1 MKATNNQLL
10 LAGALCLQAITVL
23 PCQGASTRPLR
34 DNDGDNAA
42 PHDTITHN
50 PMTETSV
57 KLGEVVVTGITGSD
71 KIKNTPSPVSVVTPR
86 QLEARASSNIIDA
99 IAHEPGVSQIT
110 TGSGIS
116 KPVIRGLGYNRVVV
130 VNDGIRQEGQQWGD
144 EHGIEID
151 GASVHSA
158 EILKG
163 AASLKYGSDAMAGVI
178 VFNPAPAP
186 MEGEMHASAMAGFQ
200 SNNALADYSVNFS
213 GHKRHFVWDTR
224 YSGKAAHCYRNSRD
238 GYVPGSAYREQ
249 AFAQKLGIDFG
260 NVRSRLTL
268 GYYHSTPGI
277 VEGERDELTGMLMR
291 PKGCSPESYSIA
303 VPYQQIHH
311 YRAVWDNT
319 LAIGNGNLKA
329 TVAYQH
335 NRRQEFEEEDAP
347 NECQLDFM
355 LHTVNYDAHYD
366 ADIAGNWKVSA
377 GVNGMYQRS
386 LNKGSEFLVPAYH
399 LFDCGIFA
407 TAAKRLGKANLTGG
421 VRADRRAMSGD
432 ALSCDGTE
440 RFAAFKRTFSGVSAS
455 IGVAADVL
463 PDVNVK
469 LNLSRG
475 FRAPN
480 ISELAS
486 NGVHEGTQRYELGN
500 TALRPEGSWQ
510 ADLGASYS
518 SGIVSAELALFANR
532 IDNYIFSERQVADDG
547 TPATIDGVAAYRFAS
562 GKARQLGVEARLDVH
577 PLPRLHIGSSFSY
590 VSSVQMG
597 QPRATRYF
605 PFTPAPR
612 LLADVRYE
620 IACGQRYIDNCY
632 VKLEAD
638 CNLRQNHFYAANGT
652 ETATPSYTLLNLYA
666 GTDVKRHGRRLFS
679 IYLSC
684 ENLADRAYQN
694 HLSRLKYL
702 DRNNATGRMGVCNMG
717 RNFTAKIVVP
727 VDF

>member
-1 MKATNNQLL
+1 MKATNKHLL
-10 LAGALCLQAITVL
+10 LAGTLCLQAGTVL
-23 PCQGASTRPLR
+23 PCLGATTWHMH
-34 DNDGDNAA
+34 GDNGYKAA
-42 PHDTITHN
+42 QHDTITHN

-71 KIKNTPSPVSVVTPR
+71 KVKNTPSPVSVVTPR
-86 QLEARASSNIIDA
+86 QLEARASTNIIDA
-99 IAHEPGVSQIT
+99 IAREPGVSQIT

-186 MEGEMHASAMAGFQ
+186 LEGEMHACATAGFQ
-200 SNNALADYSVNFS
+200 SNNALADYSVDFS

-224 YSGKAAHCYRNSRD
+224 YSGKASHCYRNSLD

-249 AFAQKLGIDFG
+249 AFTQKIGVDFG
-260 NVRSRLTL
+260 NVHSRLTL
-268 GYYHSTPGI
+268 GYYHTTPGI
-277 VEGERDELTGMLMR
+277 VEGERDELTGVLMR
-291 PKGCSPESYSIA
+291 PEGYSPESYYIP
-303 VPYQQIHH
+303 VPYQHIHH

-319 LAIGNGNLKA
+319 LGIGDGSLKA

-347 NECQLDFM
+347 KVCQLDFM
-355 LHTVNYDAHYD
+355 LHTINYDAHYD
-366 ADIAGNWKVSA
+366 AHLAGNWKVSA

-386 LNKGSEFLVPAYH
+386 LNKGSEFLVPAYR
-399 LFDCGIFA
+399 LFDCGLFA
-407 TAAKRLGKANLTGG
+407 TAAKALGKVNITGG

-432 ALSCDGTE
+432 ALNCDGTD

-469 LNLSRG
+469 FNLSRG

-486 NGVHEGTQRYELGN
+486 NGVHEGTQRHELGN

-518 SGIVSAELALFANR
+518 SDIVSAELALFANR
-532 IDNYIFSERQVADDG
+532 IDNYIFSERQMAADG
-547 TPATIDGVAAYRFAS
+547 SPATIDGVAAYRFAS
-562 GKARQLGVEARLDVH
+562 GKARQLGGEARLDVH
-577 PLPRLHIGSSFSY
+577 PLPHLHIGSSFSY
-590 VSSVQMG
+590 VSSVQLG
-597 QPRATRYF
+597 QPRATRYL

-612 LLADVRYE
+612 LMADMRYE
-620 IACGQRYIDNCY
+620 IACGLRHIDNCY

-638 CNLRQNHFYAANGT
+638 CNLRQNHYYAANGT
-652 ETATPSYTLLNLYA
+652 ETATPSYTLINLYA
-666 GTDVKRHGRRLFS
+666 GTDVKRHGRRMFS
-679 IYLSC
+679 VYLSC
-684 ENLADRAYQN
+684 ENLTDRAYQN

-702 DRNNATGRMGVCNMG
+702 DRNNVTGRMGVCNMG

-727 VDF
+727 VTF

>member
-1 MKATNNQLL
+1 MKATNKHLL
-10 LAGALCLQAITVL
+10 LAGTLCLQAGAVL
-23 PCQGASTRPLR
+23 PCQGANAWHAIG
-34 DNDGDNAA
+34 DNDGNAA
-42 PHDTITHN
+42 QHDTITHN

-71 KIKNTPSPVSVVTPR
+71 KVKNTPSPVSVVTPR
-86 QLEARASSNIIDA
+86 QLEARASTNIIDA
-99 IAHEPGVSQIT
+99 ISHEPGVSQIT
-110 TGSGIS
+110 TGGGIS

-151 GASVHSA
+151 GASVHSV
-158 EILKG
+158 EIMKG

-178 VFNPAPAP
+178 VFNPAPTP
-186 MEGEMHASAMAGFQ
+186 PEGEMHASATAGFQ

-249 AFAQKLGIDFG
+249 AFAQRLGLDFG
-260 NVRSRLTL
+260 TVRSRLTL

-277 VEGERDELTGMLMR
+277 VEGERDELTGELTR
-291 PKGCSPESYSIA
+291 PDDYSPKSYGIP

-319 LAIGNGNLKA
+319 LAIGDGNLKA

-335 NRRQEFEEEDAP
+335 NRRQEFEEEDSP

-355 LHTVNYDAHYD
+355 LHTINYDAHYD
-366 ADIAGNWKVSA
+366 APIAGNWRVSA

-386 LNKGSEFLVPAYH
+386 VNKGSEFLVPAYR

-421 VRADRRAMSGD
+421 LRADRRAMSGD
-432 ALSCDGTE
+432 ALTCDGTE
-440 RFAAFKRTFSGVSAS
+440 RFTAFKRNFSGMSAS

-469 LNLSRG
+469 FNLSRG

-486 NGVHEGTQRYELGN
+486 NGVHEGTQRYEFGN

-518 SGIVSAELALFANR
+518 SAIVSAEVALFANR

-547 TPATIDGVAAYRFAS
+547 SPATIDGVAAYRFAS
-562 GKARQLGVEARLDVH
+562 GTARQLGGEARLDVH
-577 PLPRLHIGSSFSY
+577 PVQRLHIGSSFSY
-590 VSSVQMG
+590 VSSVQTG
-597 QPRATRYF
+597 QPRATRYL

-620 IACGQRYIDNCY
+620 IACGQRHIDNCY

-638 CNLRQNHFYAANGT
+638 CNLRQNHYYAANAT

-666 GTDVKRHGRRLFS
+666 GTDVKMRGRRLFS
-679 IYLSC
+679 VYLSC
-684 ENLADRAYQN
+684 ENLTDRAYQN

-702 DRNNATGRMGVCNMG
+702 DRNNVTGRTGVCNMG